1 MVTLNNLIKRN
12 VKLFFKD
19 KGMLFTS
26 LITPLILLVL
36 YITFLGNVYKSS
48 FTTNIP
54 EFIKIEDS
62 LINGLV
68 GGQLVSSLLSVSCIT
83 VAFCSNFLMVQDKVS
98 GVKKD
103 LDITPVK
110 KSTLALSYY
119 VSTFISTFIICII
132 AMLGGF
138 IYLACIGWYLSF
150 GDILFII
157 LDIFLLVLFGTALS
171 SIINYF
177 LTSQGQI
184 SAVGT
189 IVSACYGF
197 ICGAYM
203 PISQFSPLLQK
214 ILSFL
219 PGTYGTSLFRNHCIN
234 GVFREMSNNYY
245 PSELI
250 NGFRDTV
257 DCNVYFFGNKV
268 DVLPMYL
275 YILLIDIILVGIYI
289 LLNFLNNKNKKNIFI
304 AKIYK

>member
-119 VSTFISTFIICII
+119 ISTFISTFVICII

-203 PISQFSPLLQK
+203 PISQFSPFLQK
-214 ILSFL
+214 ALSFL

-289 LLNFLNNKNKKNIFI
+289 LLNFLNNKNKKHIHCKNI
-304 AKIYK
+304 

>member
-1 MVTLNNLIKRN
+1 MSTLNNLIKRN

-26 LITPLILLVL
+26 LVTPLILLVL
-36 YITFLGNVYKSS
+36 YVTFLGNVYRSS
-48 FTTNIP
+48 FTANVP
-54 EFIKIEDS
+54 EFIQIDDS

-103 LDITPVK
+103 IDITPVR
-110 KSTLALSYY
+110 KSVLALSYY
-119 VSTFISTFIICII
+119 ISTFISTFIICLI
-132 AMLGGF
+132 AMGGGF
-138 IYLACIGWYLSF
+138 IYLACTGWYLSL
-150 GDILFII
+150 GDVLLVI
-157 LDIFLLVLFGTALS
+157 LDTFLLVLFGTALS
-171 SIINYF
+171 SIVNYF

-203 PISQFSPLLQK
+203 PISQFSSFLQK
-214 ILSFL
+214 LLSFL

-234 GVFREMSNNYY
+234 VVFREMSASNY

-250 NGFRDTV
+250 NGFKDTV
-257 DCNVYFFGNKV
+257 DCNVYFFEHRV
-268 DVLPMYL
+268 SIPSMY
-275 YILLIDIILVGIYI
+275 IYI
-289 LLNFLNNKNKKNIFI
+289 LVADIVLIGVYIFLNYFKNKKKN
-304 AKIYK
+304 

>member
-1 MVTLNNLIKRN
+1 MSTLNNLIKRN

-26 LITPLILLVL
+26 LVTPLILLVL
-36 YITFLGNVYKSS
+36 YVTFLGNVYRSS
-48 FTTNIP
+48 FTANVP
-54 EFIKIEDS
+54 EFIQIDDS

-103 LDITPVK
+103 IDITPVR
-110 KSTLALSYY
+110 KSVLALSYY
-119 VSTFISTFIICII
+119 ISTFISTFIICLI
-132 AMLGGF
+132 AMGGGF
-138 IYLACIGWYLSF
+138 IYLACTGWYLSL
-150 GDILFII
+150 GDVLLVI
-157 LDIFLLVLFGTALS
+157 LDTFLLVLFGTALS
-171 SIINYF
+171 SIVNYF

-203 PISQFSPLLQK
+203 PISQFSSFLQK
-214 ILSFL
+214 LLSFL

-234 GVFREMSNNYY
+234 GVFREMSASNY

-250 NGFRDTV
+250 NGFKDTV
-257 DCNVYFFGNKV
+257 DCNVYFFENRV
-268 DVLPMYL
+268 SIPSMY
-275 YILLIDIILVGIYI
+275 IYI
-289 LLNFLNNKNKKNIFI
+289 LVADIVLIGVYIFLNYFKNKKKN
-304 AKIYK
+304 

>member
-68 GGQLVSSLLSVSCIT
+68 GGQLVSSLLSVS
-83 VAFCSNFLMVQDKVS
+83 
-98 GVKKD
+98 

-119 VSTFISTFIICII
+119 ISTFISTFIICII

-150 GDILFII
+150 GDVLFII
-157 LDIFLLVLFGTALS
+157 LDIFLVVLFGTALS

-203 PISQFSPLLQK
+203 PISQFSPFLQK

-250 NGFRDTV
+250 NGFKDTV

-268 DVLPMYL
+268 EILPMYL
-275 YILLIDIILVGIYI
+275 YILLIDITLVGIYI
-289 LLNFLNNKNKKNIFI
+289 LLNFL
-304 AKIYK
+304 YKD

>member
-1 MVTLNNLIKRN
+1 MSTLNNLIKRN

-26 LITPLILLVL
+26 LVTPLILLVL
-36 YITFLGNVYKSS
+36 YVTFLGNVYRSS
-48 FTTNIP
+48 FTANVP
-54 EFIKIEDS
+54 EFIQIDDS

-103 LDITPVK
+103 MDITPVR
-110 KSTLALSYY
+110 KSVLALSYY
-119 VSTFISTFIICII
+119 ISTFISTFIICLI
-132 AMLGGF
+132 AMGGGF
-138 IYLACIGWYLSF
+138 IYLACTGWYLSL
-150 GDILFII
+150 GDVLLVI
-157 LDIFLLVLFGTALS
+157 LDTFLLVLFGTALS
-171 SIINYF
+171 SIVNYF

-203 PISQFSPLLQK
+203 PISQFSSFLQK
-214 ILSFL
+214 LLSFL

-234 GVFREMSNNYY
+234 GVFREMSASNY

-250 NGFRDTV
+250 NGFKDTV
-257 DCNVYFFGNKV
+257 DCNVYFFENRV
-268 DVLPMYL
+268 SIPSMY
-275 YILLIDIILVGIYI
+275 IYI
-289 LLNFLNNKNKKNIFI
+289 LVADIVLIGVYIFLNYFKNKKKN
-304 AKIYK
+304 

>member
-48 FTTNIP
+48 FTANIP

-157 LDIFLLVLFGTALS
+157 LDTFLLVLFGTALS

-197 ICGAYM
+197 ICGSYM
-203 PISQFSPLLQK
+203 PISQFSPFLQK

-250 NGFRDTV
+250 SGFKDTV

-275 YILLIDIILVGIYI
+275 YILLIDIILVGIYV
-289 LLNFLNNKNKKNIFI
+289 LLNFINNKNKKNILI

>member
-1 MVTLNNLIKRN
+1 MSTLNNLIKRN

-26 LITPLILLVL
+26 LVTPLILLVL
-36 YITFLGNVYKSS
+36 YITFLGNVYRSS
-48 FTTNIP
+48 FTANVP
-54 EFIKIEDS
+54 EFIQIDDS

-103 LDITPVK
+103 MDITPVR
-110 KSTLALSYY
+110 KSVLALSYY
-119 VSTFISTFIICII
+119 ISTFISTFIICLI
-132 AMLGGF
+132 AMGGGF
-138 IYLACIGWYLSF
+138 IYLACTGWYLSL
-150 GDILFII
+150 GDVLLVI
-157 LDIFLLVLFGTALS
+157 LDTFLLVLFGTALS
-171 SIINYF
+171 SIVNYF

-203 PISQFSPLLQK
+203 PISQFSSFLQK
-214 ILSFL
+214 LLSFL

-234 GVFREMSNNYY
+234 GVFREMSASNY

-250 NGFRDTV
+250 NGFKDTV
-257 DCNVYFFGNKV
+257 DCNVYFFEHRV
-268 DVLPMYL
+268 SIPSMY
-275 YILLIDIILVGIYI
+275 IYI
-289 LLNFLNNKNKKNIFI
+289 LVADIVLIGVYIFLNYFKNKKKN
-304 AKIYK
+304 

>member
-189 IVSACYGF
+189 IISACYGF

-203 PISQFSPLLQK
+203 PISQFSPFLQK
-214 ILSFL
+214 ALSFL

-275 YILLIDIILVGIYI
+275 YILLIDITLVGIYI
-289 LLNFLNNKNKKNIFI
+289 LLNFLNNKNIKKHTNCKNI
-304 AKIYK
+304 

>member
-1 MVTLNNLIKRN
+1 MSTLNNLIKRN

-26 LITPLILLVL
+26 LVTPLILLVL
-36 YITFLGNVYKSS
+36 YVTFLGNVYRSS
-48 FTTNIP
+48 FTANVP
-54 EFIKIEDS
+54 EFIQIDDS

-103 LDITPVK
+103 MDITPVR
-110 KSTLALSYY
+110 KSVLALSYY
-119 VSTFISTFIICII
+119 TSTFISTFIICLI
-132 AMLGGF
+132 AMGGGF
-138 IYLACIGWYLSF
+138 IYLACTGWYLSL
-150 GDILFII
+150 GDVLLVI
-157 LDIFLLVLFGTALS
+157 LDTFLLVLFGTALS
-171 SIINYF
+171 SIVNYF

-203 PISQFSPLLQK
+203 PISQFSSFLQK
-214 ILSFL
+214 LLSFL

-234 GVFREMSNNYY
+234 GVFREMSASNY

-250 NGFRDTV
+250 NGFKDTV
-257 DCNVYFFGNKV
+257 DCNVYFFEHRV
-268 DVLPMYL
+268 SIPSMY
-275 YILLIDIILVGIYI
+275 IYI
-289 LLNFLNNKNKKNIFI
+289 LVADIVLIGVYIFLNYFKNKKKN
-304 AKIYK
+304 

>member
-26 LITPLILLVL
+26 LVTPLILLVL
-36 YITFLGNVYKSS
+36 YVTFLGNVYKSS
-48 FTTNIP
+48 FTSNIP
-54 EFIKIEDS
+54 EFIKIENS
-62 LINGLV
+62 LVNGLV

-119 VSTFISTFIICII
+119 ISTFVSTFIICII
-132 AMLGGF
+132 AMIGGF

-275 YILLIDIILVGIYI
+275 YILLIDIILVGIYV
-289 LLNFLNNKNKKNIFI
+289 LLNFLNNKNKKRHINCKNI
-304 AKIYK
+304 

>member
-119 VSTFISTFIICII
+119 ISTFISTFVICII

-138 IYLACIGWYLSF
+138 IYLA
-150 GDILFII
+150 
-157 LDIFLLVLFGTALS
+157 
-171 SIINYF
+171 
-177 LTSQGQI
+177 
-184 SAVGT
+184 
-189 IVSACYGF
+189 
-197 ICGAYM
+197 
-203 PISQFSPLLQK
+203 
-214 ILSFL
+214 
-219 PGTYGTSLFRNHCIN
+219 
-234 GVFREMSNNYY
+234 
-245 PSELI
+245 
-250 NGFRDTV
+250 
-257 DCNVYFFGNKV
+257 
-268 DVLPMYL
+268 
-275 YILLIDIILVGIYI
+275 
-289 LLNFLNNKNKKNIFI
+289 
-304 AKIYK
+304 

>member
-1 MVTLNNLIKRN
+1 MSTLNNLIKRN

-26 LITPLILLVL
+26 LVTPLILLVL
-36 YITFLGNVYKSS
+36 YVTFLGNVYRSS
-48 FTTNIP
+48 FTANVP
-54 EFIKIEDS
+54 EFIQIDDS

-103 LDITPVK
+103 MDITPVR
-110 KSTLALSYY
+110 KSVLALSYY
-119 VSTFISTFIICII
+119 LSTFISTFIICLI
-132 AMLGGF
+132 AMGGGF
-138 IYLACIGWYLSF
+138 IYLACTGWYLSL
-150 GDILFII
+150 GDVLLVI
-157 LDIFLLVLFGTALS
+157 LDTFLLVLFGTALS
-171 SIINYF
+171 SIVNYF

-203 PISQFSPLLQK
+203 PISQFSSFLQK
-214 ILSFL
+214 LLSFL

-234 GVFREMSNNYY
+234 GVFREMSASNY

-250 NGFRDTV
+250 NGFKDTV
-257 DCNVYFFGNKV
+257 DCNVYFFENRV
-268 DVLPMYL
+268 SIPSMY
-275 YILLIDIILVGIYI
+275 IYI
-289 LLNFLNNKNKKNIFI
+289 LVADIVLIGVYIFLNYFKNKKKN
-304 AKIYK
+304 

>member
-1 MVTLNNLIKRN
+1 MSTLNNLIKRN

-26 LITPLILLVL
+26 LVTPLILLVL
-36 YITFLGNVYKSS
+36 YVTFLGNVYRSS
-48 FTTNIP
+48 FTANVP
-54 EFIKIEDS
+54 EFIQIDDS

-103 LDITPVK
+103 MDITPVR
-110 KSTLALSYY
+110 KSVLALSYY
-119 VSTFISTFIICII
+119 ISTFISTFIICLI
-132 AMLGGF
+132 AMGGGF
-138 IYLACIGWYLSF
+138 IYLACTGWYLSL
-150 GDILFII
+150 GDVLLVI
-157 LDIFLLVLFGTALS
+157 LDTFLLVLFGTALS
-171 SIINYF
+171 SIVNYF

-203 PISQFSPLLQK
+203 PISQFSSFLQK
-214 ILSFL
+214 LLSFL

-234 GVFREMSNNYY
+234 GVFKEMSASNY

-250 NGFRDTV
+250 NGFKDTV
-257 DCNVYFFGNKV
+257 DCNVYFFEHRV
-268 DVLPMYL
+268 SIPSMY
-275 YILLIDIILVGIYI
+275 IYI
-289 LLNFLNNKNKKNIFI
+289 LVADIVLIGVYIFLNYFKNKKKN
-304 AKIYK
+304 